1 MDELRRQVEE
11 LLKEV
16 ASLHRQLAEREAR
29 IVGLEK
35 RIAELEGELKR
46 RGKRYRPKAN
56 AKKQAKKTPDRRKK
70 PHRKHPGV
78 FREPPVPD
86 ENTIDHDVRLE
97 CCPHCG
103 CDDLEETGRW
113 DDHLVEDIP
122 EPKIELHRYR
132 RHVQKCGGCGRECQ
146 GRGDL
151 ELPGSHIGPRARL
164 LAGYARAHLG
174 ISLEKTDDLLWQ
186 LFGLDLSRAGALGHI
201 RWGAAL
207 FDPVVEELFQI
218 LRESPVIHADE
229 TGWRIDGKNVWA
241 WCFSNPR
248 LALFLID
255 HHRSADVVKRA
266 LGESL
271 PGVLVTDFYAA
282 YNGIECKKQKC
293 LVHLLRD
300 LHELREELSRHHV
313 TKYVEPLIA
322 LFGDAIQLAKAR
334 ERMSCRTYSSACRK
348 IETRLET
355 IIWQKPKQ
363 PDCRRINKR
372 LVRHRFELLTFL
384 EHADVPAD
392 NNTGERD
399 IRSVVAARNDGG
411 VNRSD
416 WGAAAFAT
424 WKSVIRTCR
433 KNGLNFLDYGLSVLR
448 ARQSGCSLPLPLDSG

>member
-1 MDELRRQVEE
+1 MDELRRQVDDLFE
-11 LLKEV
+11 EV
-16 ASLHRQLAEREAR
+16 ALLRRQLDARDAR
-29 IVGLEK
+29 IV
-35 RIAELEGELKR
+35 ELEAELKR
-46 RGKRYRPKAN
+46 RGKKYTPKAN
-56 AKKQAKKTPDRRKK
+56 APKSSRKKTGRRKK

-78 FREPPVPD
+78 FRTPPVPD
-86 ENTIDHDVRLE
+86 EHTIDHDVRLV

-103 CDDLEETGRW
+103 CDDLEETGRF

-132 RHVQKCGGCGRECQ
+132 RHVQTCRGCGRECQ

-151 ELPGSHIGPRARL
+151 ELPGAHIGPRARL
-164 LAGYARAHLG
+164 LAGYSRAHLG

-186 LFGLDLSRAGALGHI
+186 LFGMDLSRAGTLGHI
-201 RWGAAL
+201 RWSAAL
-207 FDPVVEELFQI
+207 FEPVVKELFKI

-241 WCFSNPR
+241 WCFCNPQ

-255 HHRSADVVKRA
+255 RHRSADVVTRA

-282 YNGIECKKQKC
+282 YHQIDCKKQKC

-300 LHELREELSRHHV
+300 LHELRDALSRWHV
-313 TKYVEPLIA
+313 TKYVGPLIA
-322 LFGDAIQLAKAR
+322 LFHDATELSQRRETLSAKKYAA
-334 ERMSCRTYSSACRK
+334 ACAT
-348 IETRLET
+348 IETRLDT
-355 IIWQKPKQ
+355 IIWQKPQQ
-363 PDCRRINKR
+363 PDCRRINTR

-392 NNTGERD
+392 NNTCERD

-416 WGAAAFAT
+416 WGANAFAT
-424 WKSVIRTCR
+424 LKSVIRTCQ
-433 KNGLNFLDYGLSVLR
+433 KNGLNFLEYGLSVLH
-448 ARQSGCSLPLPLDSG
+448 AQADDVSLPLPLDSG

>member
-1 MDELRRQVEE
+1 MDDLRRQVEE
-11 LLKEV
+11 LL
-16 ASLHRQLAEREAR
+16 AR
-29 IVGLEK
+29 V
-35 RIAELEGELKR
+35 AELEDENADIRMRNAELEAELKR

-56 AKKQAKKTPDRRKK
+56 AKKQAKKTPDLRKQ
-70 PHRKHPGV
+70 PHRQHGGV

-86 ENTIDHDVRLE
+86 ENTIHHDVRLDS
-97 CCPHCG
+97 CPHCG
-103 CDDLEETGRW
+103 CEDLEETGRF
-113 DDHLVEDIP
+113 DEHLVEDLP
-122 EPKIELHRYR
+122 EPKVELHRYR
-132 RHVQKCGGCGRECQ
+132 RHVQKCRGCGRECQ

-151 ELPGSHIGPRARL
+151 ELPGAHIGPRARL
-164 LAGYARAHLG
+164 LAGYSRVHLG

-186 LFGLDLSRAGALGHI
+186 LFGMDLSRAGTLGHL

-207 FDPVVEELFQI
+207 FDPVVEKLFEI
-218 LRESPVIHADE
+218 LRKSPVIHADE

-255 HHRSADVVKRA
+255 HHRSADVVRRA
-266 LGESL
+266 LGDSL

-282 YNGIECKKQKC
+282 YHAIECRKQKC

-300 LHELREELSRHHV
+300 LHELRETLSRHHV
-313 TKYVEPLIA
+313 RKYVEPLSTLLQDAIA
-322 LFGDAIQLAKAR
+322 LSKQRDTLRAKQYAA
-334 ERMSCRTYSSACRK
+334 ACEE
-348 IETRLET
+348 IDSRLEA

-384 EHADVPAD
+384 EHAGIPAD
-392 NNTGERD
+392 NNTSERD

-411 VNRSD
+411 VNRSE

-424 WKSVIRTCR
+424 LKSIVRTCQ
-433 KNGLNFLDYGLSVLR
+433 KNGLNFLEYGLSVLR
-448 ARQSGCSLPLPLDSG
+448 ARAADSPLPLPLDSG

>member
-1 MDELRRQVEE
+1 MEELRRQIEE
-11 LLKEV
+11 LTSRV
-16 ASLHRQLAEREAR
+16 
-29 IVGLEK
+29 
-35 RIAELEGELKR
+35 AELERENGELRTRNAELETELKR
-46 RGKRYRPKAN
+46 RGKKYRPKAN
-56 AKKQAKKTPDRRKK
+56 AKKNAKKSPDRRKK
-70 PHRKHPGV
+70 PYRKHGGV

-86 ENTIDHDVRLE
+86 EKTIHHDVRPE

-103 CDDLEETGRW
+103 CAELEETGRY
-113 DDHLVEDIP
+113 DDHLVEEIP
-122 EPKIELHRYR
+122 EPKVELHRYR
-132 RHVQKCGGCGRECQ
+132 RYIQTCSQCGRACQ

-164 LAGYARAHLG
+164 LAGYCRAYLG

-186 LFGLDLSRAGALGHI
+186 LFGLDLSRAGTLGHV
-201 RWGAAL
+201 RWSAAL
-207 FDPVVEELFQI
+207 FEPVVEELFKI
-218 LRESPVIHADE
+218 LRASPVIHADE

-241 WCFSNPR
+241 WCFSNPQ

-255 HHRSADVVKRA
+255 RHRSADVVKQA

-282 YNGIECKKQKC
+282 YNRIECRKQRC

-300 LHELREELSRHHV
+300 LHELREELSRWHV
-313 TKYVEPLIA
+313 TKYVQPLIA
-322 LFGDAIQLAKAR
+322 LFQDAIQLAKAR
-334 ERMSCRTYSSACRK
+334 GEMSDRKYKAACRK
-348 IETRLET
+348 IEIRLET

-384 EHADVPAD
+384 QQADVPAD

-399 IRSVVAARNDGG
+399 IRSVAAARSDGG

-416 WGAAAFAT
+416 WGANAFAT
-424 WKSVIRTCR
+424 LKSVVRTCQ
-433 KNGLNFLDYGLSVLR
+433 KNGLNYLDYGLSLIR
-448 ARQSGCSLPLPLDSG
+448 ARAAGLDLPLPLDSS

>member
-11 LLKEV
+11 LLARVTE
-16 ASLHRQLAEREAR
+16 LERENAELLAR
-29 IVGLEK
+29 N
-35 RIAELEGELKR
+35 AELEAELKR
-46 RGKRYRPKAN
+46 RGKKYTPKAN
-56 AKKQAKKTPDRRKK
+56 TKKRSKKTPDRRKP

-78 FREPPVPD
+78 FREPPTPD

-103 CDDLEETGRW
+103 CQDLEETGRF

-122 EPKIELHRYR
+122 EPKTELHRYR
-132 RHVQKCGGCGRECQ
+132 RHVQKCRGCGRACQ

-151 ELPGSHIGPRARL
+151 ELPGAHIGPRARL
-164 LAGYARAHLG
+164 LAGYSRAHLG

-186 LFGLDLSRAGALGHI
+186 LFGMDLSRAGTLGHI
-201 RWGAAL
+201 RWGATL
-207 FDPVVEELFQI
+207 FDPVVEELFKI
-218 LRESPVIHADE
+218 LRASPVIHADE

-266 LGESL
+266 LGDSL

-282 YNGIECKKQKC
+282 YHAIECKKQKC

-300 LHELREELSRHHV
+300 LHALREELSRHHV
-313 TKYVEPLIA
+313 RKYVEPLIT
-322 LFGDAIQLAKAR
+322 LFQDAIELAKIR
-334 ERMSCRTYSSACRK
+334 STMSGRKYQAACQK
-348 IETRLET
+348 IETRLER

-384 EHADVPAD
+384 EEADVPAD
-392 NNTGERD
+392 NNTSERD

-424 WKSVIRTCR
+424 LKSVIRTCQ
-433 KNGLNFLDYGLSVLR
+433 KNGLNFLEYGLSVLR
-448 ARQSGCSLPLPLDSG
+448 AQAADSSLPLPLDSG

>member
-1 MDELRRQVEE
+1 MEDLRRQVEE
-11 LLKEV
+11 LL
-16 ASLHRQLAEREAR
+16 AR
-29 IVGLEK
+29 V
-35 RIAELEGELKR
+35 AELERENDELQARNTELEAELKR
-46 RGKRYRPKAN
+46 RGKKYRPKAN

-70 PHRKHPGV
+70 PHRKHAGV
-78 FREPPVPD
+78 FREPPVAD
-86 ENTIDHDVRLE
+86 ENTIHHDVRLD

-103 CDDLEETGRW
+103 CEDLEEIGRF

-122 EPKIELHRYR
+122 QPKIELHRYR
-132 RHVQKCGGCGRECQ
+132 RHVQKCCGCGRECQ

-164 LAGYARAHLG
+164 LAGYCRAYLG

-186 LFGLDLSRAGALGHI
+186 LFGLNLSRAGTLGHV
-201 RWGAAL
+201 RWNAAL
-207 FDPVVEELFQI
+207 FKPVVEELFKI

-255 HHRSADVVKRA
+255 RHRSADVVKQA

-282 YNGIECKKQKC
+282 YNRIECRKQRC

-300 LHELREELSRHHV
+300 LHELREELSCWHV
-313 TKYVEPLIA
+313 TKYVQPLIA

-334 ERMSCRTYSSACRK
+334 GEMSDRKYKAACRK
-348 IETRLET
+348 IEIRLET

-384 EHADVPAD
+384 QQADVPAD

-399 IRSVVAARNDGG
+399 IRSVAAARGDGG

-416 WGAAAFAT
+416 WGAVAFAT
-424 WKSVIRTCR
+424 LKSIVRTCQ
-433 KNGLNFLDYGLSVLR
+433 KNGLNYLDYGLSLVR
-448 ARQSGCSLPLPLDSG
+448 ARGAGLNLPLPLDSS

>member
-1 MDELRRQVEE
+1 MDDLRQQVEE
-11 LLKEV
+11 LLTRV
-16 ASLHRQLAEREAR
+16 
-29 IVGLEK
+29 
-35 RIAELEGELKR
+35 AELEQENAELRTSNAELEVELKR
-46 RGKRYRPKAN
+46 RRKKYQPKAN
-56 AKKQAKKTPDRRKK
+56 AKQRAKKTPDRRKQ
-70 PHRKHPGV
+70 PHRKHSGV
-78 FREPPVPD
+78 CREPPVAD

-103 CDDLEETGRW
+103 CDNLEETGRF

-132 RHVQKCGGCGRECQ
+132 RHVQKCRGCGRECQ

-151 ELPGSHIGPRARL
+151 ELPGAHIGPRARL
-164 LAGYARAHLG
+164 LAGYGRAHLG
-174 ISLEKTDDLLWQ
+174 ISLEKTNDLLWQ
-186 LFGLDLSRAGALGHI
+186 LFGMDLSRAGTLGHI

-207 FDPVVEELFQI
+207 FDPVVEKLFEI
-218 LRESPVIHADE
+218 LRVSAVIHADE

-266 LGESL
+266 LGDSL

-282 YNGIECKKQKC
+282 YHAIECRKQKC

-313 TKYVEPLIA
+313 RKYVEPLIA
-322 LFGDAIQLAKAR
+322 LLGDAIELAKTRSTISGRKYKA
-334 ERMSCRTYSSACRK
+334 ACQK

-384 EHADVPAD
+384 EQADVPAD
-392 NNTGERD
+392 NNTAERD
-399 IRSVVAARNDGG
+399 IRSVAAARNDGG
-411 VNRSD
+411 VNRSN

-424 WKSVIRTCR
+424 WKSVIRTCQ
-433 KNGLNFLDYGLSVLR
+433 KNSLNFLEYGLSVLR
-448 ARQSGCSLPLPLDSG
+448 ARAADSPLPLPLDSG

>member
-1 MDELRRQVEE
+1 MDELRRQVSE
-11 LLKEV
+11 LFQEV
-16 ASLHRQLAEREAR
+16 ASLRRQLDERDA
-29 IVGLEK
+29 
-35 RIAELEGELKR
+35 RIAELETELKR
-46 RGKRYRPKAN
+46 RGKKYTPKAN
-56 AKKQAKKTPDRRKK
+56 AKIQAKKTPDRRKP

-78 FREPPVPD
+78 FRKPPVPD
-86 ENTIDHDVRLE
+86 ENTVDHDVRLE

-103 CDDLEETGRW
+103 CEDLEETGRF

-122 EPKIELHRYR
+122 EPKVELHRYR
-132 RHVQKCGGCGRECQ
+132 RHVQKCQGCGRECQ

-164 LAGYARAHLG
+164 LAGYSRAHLG

-186 LFGLDLSRAGALGHI
+186 LFGLDLSRAGTLGHI
-201 RWGAAL
+201 GWTAAL
-207 FDPVVEELFQI
+207 FDPVVEKLFEI
-218 LRESPVIHADE
+218 LRASPVIHADE

-266 LGESL
+266 LGDSL

-282 YNGIECKKQKC
+282 YHAIECKKQKC

-300 LHELREELSRHHV
+300 LHALREELSRHHV
-313 TKYVEPLIA
+313 KKYVQPLIT
-322 LFGDAIQLAKAR
+322 LIQDAIELAKNRSTISGRIYKA
-334 ERMSCRTYSSACRK
+334 ACEK

-372 LVRHRFELLTFL
+372 LVRHRFELLVFL

-424 WKSVIRTCR
+424 LKSVIRTCQ

-448 ARQSGCSLPLPLDSG
+448 ARAAGSTLPLPLDSG

>member
-1 MDELRRQVEE
+1 MDELRRQVDE
-11 LLKEV
+11 LL
-16 ASLHRQLAEREAR
+16 AR
-29 IVGLEK
+29 V
-35 RIAELEGELKR
+35 AELERGNAELLRCNDELRTRNAELEAELKR
-46 RGKRYRPKAN
+46 RGKKYTPKAN
-56 AKKQAKKTPDRRKK
+56 AKKQAKKTPDRRKP

-78 FREPPVPD
+78 FRQPPVPD
-86 ENTIDHDVRLE
+86 ENTIHHDVRLE

-103 CDDLEETGRW
+103 CEELEETGRF

-122 EPKIELHRYR
+122 EPTVELHRYR
-132 RHVQKCGGCGRECQ
+132 RHVQKCRGCSRECQ

-164 LAGYARAHLG
+164 LAGYSRAHLG

-186 LFGLDLSRAGALGHI
+186 LFGLNLSRAGTLGHL

-207 FDPVVEELFQI
+207 FDPVVGKLFEI
-218 LRESPVIHADE
+218 LRASPVIHADE

-255 HHRSADVVKRA
+255 RHRSADVVRRA

-282 YNGIECKKQKC
+282 YHAIECRKQKC

-300 LHELREELSRHHV
+300 LHALREELSRHHV
-313 TKYVEPLIA
+313 RKYVEPLIT
-322 LFGDAIQLAKAR
+322 LFQDAIQLAKDR
-334 ERMSCRTYSSACRK
+334 STMSGRTYKAACEK
-348 IETRLET
+348 IDLRLET
-355 IIWQKPKQ
+355 IIWQKPQQ

-372 LVRHRFELLTFL
+372 LVRHRFELLVFL
-384 EHADVPAD
+384 EQADVPAD

-399 IRSVVAARNDGG
+399 IRSVVAARGDGG

-424 WKSVIRTCR
+424 WKSVIRTCQ
-433 KNGLNFLDYGLSVLR
+433 KNGLNFLEYGLSVLR
-448 ARQSGCSLPLPLDSG
+448 ARAADSPLPLPLDSG